1 MFTIGA
7 KVAHLQVILK
17 IVRQMRRSTH
27 RFLVTMVCFGCS
39 WLVIEEVGLEA
50 HRFFYRGRAVSQCR
64 FVAGLRLCPVVAAC
78 RAAFVPWPCVVASH
92 PAACTCDRAK
102 MQISLRAAL
111 WLSKLTLSLSL
122 LVRIPSR
129 RARHNSLAAHAD
141 WNPVGDSLRWF
152 ELEDQDGAI
161 NE

>member
-1 MFTIGA
+1 VQICSRSKALSSSGRMQSRIRVMAMCSGLASSSLHMRPSKDANLSARGT
-7 KVAHLQVILK
+7 VAVQ
-17 IVRQMRRSTH
+17 TH
-27 RFLVTMVCFGCS
+27 
-39 WLVIEEVGLEA
+39 A
-50 HRFFYRGRAVSQCR
+50 
-64 FVAGLRLCPVVAAC
+64 
-78 RAAFVPWPCVVASH
+78 
-92 PAACTCDRAK
+92 
-102 MQISLRAAL
+102 
-111 WLSKLTLSLSL
+111 LSLSL